1 MQVKGAVAVVLT
13 AFTIGGSGL
22 RAEQASGAPAPVVSR
37 PLRFTLAPGA
47 SAPVSPLVQM
57 QIASRTEPRIVLEK
71 TLDILARSEWNCGM
85 PVMQPPPDV
94 DPAFERKPDP
104 NAAIPIRQVTPRGC
118 GR

>member
-13 AFTIGGSGL
+13 AFTFGGSGL
-22 RAEQASGAPAPVVSR
+22 RAERAGGAPAPGVNR

-57 QIASRTEPRIVLEK
+57 QIGPLTEPRIVLEK
-71 TLDILARSEWNCGM
+71 TLAIPARSEWKCGM

-94 DPAFERKPDP
+94 DPAFEHKPDP